1 MVTKKMYFMDGHLAG
16 RKYHDAD
23 EVWDELKVGTVLRME
38 RDKEN
43 RYDTSAVAVIYE
55 RNDRNGAVE
64 DEFLIGYIPRDNNVM
79 IANFLEMGW
88 SDVFECRIS
97 KLDPDA
103 HPENQVQLTIRI
115 KRNMN
120 NRKEA

>member
-1 MVTKKMYFMDGHLAG
+1 MVTKKMYFMDCHLAG

-43 RYDTSAVAVIYE
+43 RYDTNAVAVIYE

-64 DEFLIGYIPRDNNVM
+64 NEFLIGYIPRDNNVM

>member
-1 MVTKKMYFMDGHLAG
+1 MVAKKKMYLMDCHLAG

-23 EVWDELKVGTVLRME
+23 EVWDELKVGTVLRLE

-43 RYDTSAVAVIYE
+43 RYDTNAVAVVYE
-55 RNDRNGAVE
+55 RKDQKGVVE

-88 SDVFECRIS
+88 NDIFECRIS
-97 KLDPDA
+97 KINPDT
-103 HPENQVQLTIRI
+103 HPEEQVCLTIKV
-115 KRNMN
+115 KRNM
-120 NRKEA
+120 

>member
-1 MVTKKMYFMDGHLAG
+1 MVAKKMYLMDCHLAG

-23 EVWDELKVGTVLRME
+23 EVWDELKVGTILRLE

-43 RYDTSAVAVIYE
+43 RYDTNAVAVVYE
-55 RNDRNGAVE
+55 RKDQKGVVE

-88 SDVFECRIS
+88 NDIFECRIS
-97 KLDPDA
+97 KLDSEV
-103 HPENQVQLTIRI
+103 HPEDQVQLTIRI
-115 KRNMN
+115 KRNPSVM
-120 NRKEA
+120 KEA